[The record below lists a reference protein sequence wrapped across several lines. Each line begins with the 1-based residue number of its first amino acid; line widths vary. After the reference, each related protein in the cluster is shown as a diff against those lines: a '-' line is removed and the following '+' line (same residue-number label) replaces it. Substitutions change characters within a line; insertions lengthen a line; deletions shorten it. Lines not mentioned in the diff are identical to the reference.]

1 MMAASSSTIRLAL
14 SIRRGQGSAPHAVAA
29 ALSTSSAADSSSR
42 LLISSSN
49 VQNRSHHHYQASSSQ
64 LNNDNAQWMN
74 GLNQMMMNSSLYN
87 SYNQSIVSSDR
98 SRLCSMRWF
107 SSSKSDEEED
117 QSKSPSATQ
126 QHQDDDN
133 ASTST
138 SSSSTT
144 NDSATTTTSG
154 SSQHNTWVEF
164 QRSIAITGFETGQTV
179 REQTLGKKSRGG
191 KMDRKRKE
199 REAELEAALR
209 GADTTQL
216 KGGEFPSL
224 RYSDDETERLLAQ
237 AYAAIPPRAGKRG
250 TRNLKRQ
257 KRRWEIKRQY
267 DATKKSERIA
277 EHGRRMAKR
286 HEISQTMYNIRVE
299 GVDVREREREYQMG
313 VVERWAVM
321 HGHAA
326 SGDINATGEEG
337 AVKMET

>member
-14 SIRRGQGSAPHAVAA
+14 SIGRGQGSAPHAVAA
-29 ALSTSSAADSSSR
+29 ALSTSSAADSSSSSSR

-49 VQNRSHHHYQASSSQ
+49 VQNRSHHHHQVSSSQ
-64 LNNDNAQWMN
+64 LNNDNAQPWMN

-87 SYNQSIVSSDR
+87 SYNPTIVSSDR

-107 SSSKSDEEED
+107 SSSKTDEEED

-126 QHQDDDN
+126 QQQDDDN

-144 NDSATTTTSG
+144 DDATTTTTSG

-164 QRSIAITGFETGQTV
+164 QRSIAVTGFETGQTV

-209 GADTTQL
+209 GADTTQVS
-216 KGGEFPSL
+216 FVC
-224 RYSDDETERLLAQ
+224 
-237 AYAAIPPRAGKRG
+237 
-250 TRNLKRQ
+250 
-257 KRRWEIKRQY
+257 
-267 DATKKSERIA
+267 KS
-277 EHGRRMAKR
+277 
-286 HEISQTMYNIRVE
+286 
-299 GVDVREREREYQMG
+299 
-313 VVERWAVM
+313 
-321 HGHAA
+321 
-326 SGDINATGEEG
+326 
-337 AVKMET
+337 

>member
-1 MMAASSSTIRLAL
+1 
-14 SIRRGQGSAPHAVAA
+14 
-29 ALSTSSAADSSSR
+29 
-42 LLISSSN
+42 
-49 VQNRSHHHYQASSSQ
+49 
-64 LNNDNAQWMN
+64 
-74 GLNQMMMNSSLYN
+74 
-87 SYNQSIVSSDR
+87 
-98 SRLCSMRWF
+98 MRWF
-107 SSSKSDEEED
+107 SSSKTDDDD

-126 QHQDDDN
+126 QHQDDGN

-144 NDSATTTTSG
+144 NDVTTTTTSG

-164 QRSIAITGFETGQTV
+164 QRSIAVTGFETGQTV

-209 GADTTQL
+209 GADNTQL

-257 KRRWEIKRQY
+257 KRRW
-267 DATKKSERIA
+267 
-277 EHGRRMAKR
+277 
-286 HEISQTMYNIRVE
+286 
-299 GVDVREREREYQMG
+299 
-313 VVERWAVM
+313 
-321 HGHAA
+321 
-326 SGDINATGEEG
+326 
-337 AVKMET
+337 